1 MKNQYTDPAFERIT
15 VASADFI
22 LLSPVSPDDDFEN
35 STEGE
40 IGGDEIGGIF

>member
-15 VASADFI
+15 VSSADFI
-22 LLSPVSPDDDFEN
+22 LLSPDDFED

-40 IGGDEIGGIF
+40 ITDDDIGIF

>member
-22 LLSPVSPDDDFEN
+22 LLSPDDDFEN